1 MKNVGRVEYDAAE
14 KAWCITCE
22 PHVAMK
28 LKRVFAQLKK
38 GQVGKQTL
46 SDTPANARELE
57 WFLDRYPME
66 VPDRERLTH
75 RAREQRI
82 AEDLSLSILS
92 GRGMLRHFEL
102 ALPPRDYQRQAAE
115 LALATGGLLL
125 ADDLGLGKTASA
137 ITMLSQA
144 ETRPALV
151 VTMTHLTRQ
160 WQAELGRFAPSLR
173 THVLRSTTPYDLEKK
188 CRHRV
193 RPDPKAPGLG
203 RCTTCGASRDDIHH
217 GRVGAIDVVIT
228 NYHKLAG
235 WGDALRGWAKTVIFD
250 EAQEL
255 RSGLA
260 RETPA
265 KYRAA
270 KGIADGAL
278 FRCGLSVG
286 PDSYLE
292 LRGGVFGA
300 GWFGTIEE
308 AYAMA
313 LGEARRSTP
322 CGTYEIVKASNVE
335 ARGWTLAG
343 FRWKAVRKFIR
354 HGCDREVVDLFAGGV
369 HTDMTT
375 DHSVYV
381 VRGDGLFEAP
391 AGELSLD
398 DVVAVDNGVG
408 WSDGVK
414 ESPVDTMSLVSNIPQ
429 VQVVVDLTGIDR
441 KDVGLTAWEWQNCH
455 REAKYGSRLPLE
467 VFLTHRAKLP
477 YPTRVYVGRGRGSW
491 LPPTL
496 FLSRFAY
503 VLGFY
508 LGDGWTDGSRVCFAV
523 ESARVE
529 SFLAALGRLG
539 IDLDPKI
546 LKMKGDSVE
555 VRCSNKLFAVLCQRI
570 FEQRRCFEKRIPGEW
585 IVSWDEAARR
595 ELLRGLV
602 DSDGHV
608 AKRKKAMN
616 FTTTSSALAHGVRAL
631 LRSLGVSSTL
641 HRRHGLKPGG
651 MVNGRQIEQR
661 RPSYQVVWSWF
672 ALHGSTDARAGN
684 RVRHHW
690 AKGMMNQ
697 GRVRG
702 TNVVEVRPSHVYD
715 IEMGEHPSFVVNGVL
730 VHNTATPIYNYG
742 AEIYSVLNVLRPDCL
757 GTFSEFA
764 TEWCEG
770 GSLDVSKARLC
781 DPKAFGTFAR
791 NSALMLRRTRA
802 DVGRELP
809 DLTKVVQMVD
819 SDTAA
824 LDQVSESCAEL
835 ARIILAQ
842 GESHRGQKLMASEEL
857 SNKLRQATGI
867 AKAPYVAAFVRM
879 LVESGEKVVLW
890 GWHREVYSIW
900 LDKLKD
906 LEPVMFTG
914 SESAAQKVAAR
925 DAFVSGKTN
934 LLIMSLRAGAGL
946 DGLQDV
952 CRVGVFG
959 ELDWSPGVH
968 EQCGG
973 RIHRDGQRDKT
984 LLYFLVSDEGAD
996 PIMTDVLQ
1004 LKRGQIEGLRDPNAI
1019 EVTSMTIDPNH
1030 VKMLAEDYLKR
1041 KAVA

>member
-1 MKNVGRVEYDAAE
+1 MKTVGRVEYDREE
-14 KAWCITCE
+14 KVWRITCE

-38 GQVGKQTL
+38 GHVGTQTL
-46 SDTPANARELE
+46 SDTPTNARELE
-57 WFLDRYPME
+57 WFLERYPME
-66 VPDRERLTH
+66 VTDRERLTH

-82 AEDLSLSILS
+82 AEELSLSILS
-92 GRGMLRHFEL
+92 GKGMLRSFEL

-173 THVLRSTTPYDLEKK
+173 THVLRSTKPYDLEKK

-217 GRVGAIDVVIT
+217 GRTGAIDVVIT

-235 WGDALRGWAKTVIFD
+235 WGDALAGWAKTVIFD

-265 KYRAA
+265 KYLAA
-270 KGIADGAL
+270 KGIANRAL
-278 FRCGLSVG
+278 FRCGL
-286 PDSYLE
+286 
-292 LRGGVFGA
+292 
-300 GWFGTIEE
+300 
-308 AYAMA
+308 
-313 LGEARRSTP
+313 
-322 CGTYEIVKASNVE
+322 
-335 ARGWTLAG
+335 
-343 FRWKAVRKFIR
+343 
-354 HGCDREVVDLFAGGV
+354 
-369 HTDMTT
+369 
-375 DHSVYV
+375 
-381 VRGDGLFEAP
+381 
-391 AGELSLD
+391 
-398 DVVAVDNGVG
+398 
-408 WSDGVK
+408 
-414 ESPVDTMSLVSNIPQ
+414 
-429 VQVVVDLTGIDR
+429 
-441 KDVGLTAWEWQNCH
+441 
-455 REAKYGSRLPLE
+455 
-467 VFLTHRAKLP
+467 
-477 YPTRVYVGRGRGSW
+477 
-491 LPPTL
+491 
-496 FLSRFAY
+496 
-503 VLGFY
+503 
-508 LGDGWTDGSRVCFAV
+508 
-523 ESARVE
+523 
-529 SFLAALGRLG
+529 
-539 IDLDPKI
+539 
-546 LKMKGDSVE
+546 
-555 VRCSNKLFAVLCQRI
+555 
-570 FEQRRCFEKRIPGEW
+570 
-585 IVSWDEAARR
+585 
-595 ELLRGLV
+595 
-602 DSDGHV
+602 
-608 AKRKKAMN
+608 
-616 FTTTSSALAHGVRAL
+616 
-631 LRSLGVSSTL
+631 
-641 HRRHGLKPGG
+641 
-651 MVNGRQIEQR
+651 
-661 RPSYQVVWSWF
+661 
-672 ALHGSTDARAGN
+672 
-684 RVRHHW
+684 
-690 AKGMMNQ
+690 
-697 GRVRG
+697 
-702 TNVVEVRPSHVYD
+702 
-715 IEMGEHPSFVVNGVL
+715 
-730 VHNTATPIYNYG
+730 TATPIYNYG
-742 AEIYSVLNVLRPDCL
+742 AEIFSVMNVLRPDAL
-757 GTFSEFA
+757 GTFNEFS

-770 GSLDVSKARLC
+770 GSQDASKARLA

-791 NSALMLRRTRA
+791 NGALMLRRTRA

-809 DLTKVVQMVD
+809 DLSKVVQMVD
-819 SDTAA
+819 SDTDA

-842 GESHRGQKLMASEEL
+842 GETHRGQKLSASEEL

-925 DAFVSGKTN
+925 DAFISGKSN

-952 CRVGVFG
+952 CRTGVFG

-973 RIHRDGQRDKT
+973 RIHRDGQKEKT
-984 LLYFLVSDEGAD
+984 MLYFLVSDEGAD

-1004 LKRGQIEGLRDPNAI
+1004 LKRGQIEGLRDPNAD
-1019 EVTSMTIDPNH
+1019 EVAAVTIDPNH

-1041 KAVA
+1041 KGVA